1 MIINSTISDSKIKIE
16 NLIKLILTKYY
27 NHDDITL
34 NITYNNT
41 MCNHFSTEDIE
52 LDAYLDKINDK
63 TYNLILRENSILKE
77 VIPHE
82 LVHLHQ
88 YEIGD
93 LKVDR
98 NKKVFIWKGESY
110 DYSTPYRDRPW
121 EKEALKLQRVLWKK
135 FKKQCVY

>member
-1 MIINSTISDSKIKIE
+1 MIINSRISDKKINVE
-16 NLIKLILTKYY
+16 NLTKLILTEYY
-27 NHDDITL
+27 DHNDIIL

-41 MCNHFSTEDIE
+41 MCNHFSTDEIE
-52 LDAYLDKINDK
+52 LDAYLDKIDDK
-63 TYNLILRENSILKE
+63 TYNLILREHAVLKE

-98 NKKVFIWKGESY
+98 NECIFIWKGETYS
-110 DYSTPYRDRPW
+110 YSTPYKNRPW